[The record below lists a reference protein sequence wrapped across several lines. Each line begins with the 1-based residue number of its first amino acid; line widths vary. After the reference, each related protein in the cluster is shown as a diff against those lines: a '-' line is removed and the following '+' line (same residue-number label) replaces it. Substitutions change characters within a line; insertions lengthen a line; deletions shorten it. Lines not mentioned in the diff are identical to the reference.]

1 MKVIKHPA
9 KTDAVLYTGDNKV
22 EVLAK
27 LMQVGAD
34 KKNLINLLEKTEADK
49 D

>member
-27 LMQVGAD
+27 IMQVAAD
-34 KKNLINLLEKTEADK
+34 KQNLLTC
-49 D
+49 

>member
-1 MKVIKHPA
+1 MRSILMKVIKHPA

-34 KKNLINLLEKTEADK
+34 KKKTY
-49 D
+49 